1 MKKKIIKKNKNL
13 WAGRFSEK
21 PSELM
26 VKINASINFSQDNH
40 SFSKFGVIRGLHY
53 QSENAAQGKLV
64 QVIEG
69 EIFDVAVDIRRNS
82 KTYSSWIGVEL
93 KEDLHQS
100 LWIPSGFA
108 HGFLTLSE
116 FADVQ
121 YVVSNKWD
129 KNLERC
135 IIWND
140 KRINIDWPL
149 SDKDLLLSKKDLK
162 GQNLTDAESLQN
174 IF

>member
-1 MKKKIIKKNKNL
+1 MKIDNLYNKEGIEVEDLKLITKDVFNDERGFFLESWNKNEYQKFL
-13 WAGRFSEK
+13 G
-21 PSELM
+21 PSFDCVQL
-26 VKINASINFSQDNH
+26 NH
-40 SFSKFGVIRGLHY
+40 SRSIKGVLRGLHY
-53 QSENAAQGKLV
+53 QLKPQSQGKLV
-64 QVIEG
+64 NCFRG
-69 EIFDVAVDIRRNS
+69 KIFDVAVDIRRNS

-140 KRINIDWPL
+140 KRINIDWPIQNPIL
-149 SDKDLLLSKKDLK
+149 SERDS
-162 GQNLTDAESLQN
+162 
-174 IF
+174 